1 MAAEGLPL
9 PRLYRAL
16 GEITLNRRL
25 VELLRQLEPQ
35 PSLLATSQ
43 DILDLVKEAEFLCL
57 KLESGEG
64 AQILQHML
72 QRHLDDLAAGF
83 HGENATRLRHFLSLV
98 KRIPITLDLS
108 GAQNS
113 MFHLMKD
120 RFPEVAAKA
129 AGSPE
134 SQVLARELVK
144 LMEDLSFSPVRYL
157 RLLG

>member
-1 MAAEGLPL
+1 M
-9 PRLYRAL
+9 
-16 GEITLNRRL
+16 NRRL

-43 DILDLVKEAEFLCL
+43 DILDLVKEAEFLGL

-64 AQILQHML
+64 AQILGRML
-72 QRHLDDLAAGF
+72 QQHLNDLAAGF
-83 HGENATRLRHFLSLV
+83 QRENATRLRHFLGLV
-98 KRIPITLDLS
+98 SRIPITLDLT

-120 RFPEVAAKA
+120 HFPEVAARA
-129 AGSPE
+129 AKSPE
-134 SQVLARELVK
+134 SELLARELVK